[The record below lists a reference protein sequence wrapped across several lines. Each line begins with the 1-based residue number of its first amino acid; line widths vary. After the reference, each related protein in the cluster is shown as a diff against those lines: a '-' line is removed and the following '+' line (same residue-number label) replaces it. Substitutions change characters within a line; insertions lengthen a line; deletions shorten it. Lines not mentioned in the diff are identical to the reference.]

1 MECIYISDLKINL
14 SNIQIDSIDEI
25 NHLKALRIKDNELIM
40 ATNGRGISCEGY
52 IKKIKNSILLEI
64 KKYYEINLNE
74 NKTETSI
81 LLGLLSNKERL
92 EFAIEKSVE
101 LGVNNIFL
109 SSTKFSNKNKINLD
123 RLNKKIISSLKQCKR
138 TQLPNIFILNS
149 IDEIS
154 KFAQF
159 FNYIYIADIDGEN
172 LSEINLNIKPLIA
185 VGPEGGFSKEEIIY
199 LTNFISSKRISLG
212 QRRLRSETAL
222 INILS
227 LLNHYQ
233 K

>member
-1 MECIYISDLKINL
+1 MECIYISDLKINS
-14 SNIQIDSIDEI
+14 SNVQIDSIDEI

-52 IKKIKNSILLEI
+52 IKKINNKLFIEI
-64 KKYYEINLNE
+64 KKYYEINFNE

-92 EFAIEKSVE
+92 EFALEKSVE

-109 SSTKFSNKNKINLD
+109 FKTKFSNNNKINLD

-138 TQLPNIFILNS
+138 TKLPKIFILNS
-149 IDEIS
+149 IEEIL

-172 LSEINLNIKPLIA
+172 LSKINLNIKPLVA

-199 LTNFISSKRISLG
+199 LTNLLSSKRISLG

-222 INILS
+222 INMLS
-227 LLNHYQ
+227 LLNHYLI
-233 K
+233 

>member
-1 MECIYISDLKINL
+1 MECIYISDLKINS
-14 SNIQIDSIDEI
+14 SNVQIDSIDEI

-52 IKKIKNSILLEI
+52 IKKINNTLYFEI
-64 KKYYEINLNE
+64 KNFYKINLNE
-74 NKTETSI
+74 NKIETSI

-92 EFAIEKSVE
+92 EFALEKSVE

-109 SSTKFSNKNKINLD
+109 SSTKFSNQTKINLD
-123 RLNKKIISSLKQCKR
+123 RLNKKIKSSLKQCKR
-138 TQLPNIFILNS
+138 TQLPKIFILKS
-149 IDEIS
+149 IEEIS

-185 VGPEGGFSKEEIIY
+185 IGPEGGFSKEEIIY
-199 LTNFISSKRISLG
+199 LTNIVNSKRISLG
-212 QRRLRSETAL
+212 TRRLRSETAL
-222 INILS
+222 INMLS
-227 LLNHYQ
+227 LLNHYLI
-233 K
+233 

>member
-1 MECIYISDLKINL
+1 MECIYISDLKINS
-14 SNIQIDSIDEI
+14 SNVQIDSIDEI

-52 IKKIKNSILLEI
+52 IKKINNKLFIEI
-64 KKYYEINLNE
+64 KKYYEINFNE

-92 EFAIEKSVE
+92 EFALEKSVE

-109 SSTKFSNKNKINLD
+109 FKTKFSNNNKINLD

-138 TQLPNIFILNS
+138 TKLPKIFILNS
-149 IDEIS
+149 IEEIL

-159 FNYIYIADIDGEN
+159 FNYIYIADIDGDN
-172 LSEINLNIKPLIA
+172 LSEFNLNIKPLVA

-199 LTNFISSKRISLG
+199 LTNLLSSKRISLG

-222 INILS
+222 INMLS
-227 LLNHYQ
+227 LLNHYLI
-233 K
+233 